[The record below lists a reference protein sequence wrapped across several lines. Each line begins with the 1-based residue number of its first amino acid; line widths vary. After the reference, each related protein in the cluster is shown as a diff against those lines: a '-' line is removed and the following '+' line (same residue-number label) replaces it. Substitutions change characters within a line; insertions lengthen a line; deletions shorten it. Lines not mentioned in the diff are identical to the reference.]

1 MDRRVRENNSRPPVA
16 LPGEFPG
23 MTCKRKQLR
32 GFRSTVAVPAILA
45 LCIGWLPSA
54 RSARAQVFRGYSQ
67 SGSLQMKSDLRDN
80 GKVITTYYPSG
91 RLEAVYKY
99 EDGKLN
105 GVARQYYENGVLKTE
120 TRYKKDKR
128 DGTAKFYYPSGM
140 LKARIEYQ
148 NDVQTGVPRLYDE
161 KGKLLAAPGAEKPAA
176 PVHSFP
182 AR

>member
-1 MDRRVRENNSRPPVA
+1 
-16 LPGEFPG
+16 
-23 MTCKRKQLR
+23 MTSKRKQLR
-32 GFRSTVAVPAILA
+32 GFRSTAAVLALIA
-45 LCIGWLPSA
+45 LCIGWLPFA

-67 SGSLQMKSDLRDN
+67 SGSLQMKSDLRGN
-80 GKVITTYYPSG
+80 RKVITTYYASG
-91 RLEAVYKY
+91 KLEAVYEY

-105 GVARQYYENGVLKTE
+105 GVTRQYYENGVLRTE
-120 TRYKKDKR
+120 TWYKNDKR

-161 KGKLLAAPGAEKPAA
+161 KGRPLPVPGAEKPAA
-176 PVHSFP
+176 TVPSSP